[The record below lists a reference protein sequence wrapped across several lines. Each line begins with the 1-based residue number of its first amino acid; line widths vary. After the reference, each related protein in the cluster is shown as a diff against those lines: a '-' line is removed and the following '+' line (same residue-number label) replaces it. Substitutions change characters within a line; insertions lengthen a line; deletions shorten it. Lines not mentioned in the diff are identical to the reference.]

1 MHLLNVGSLFHGTS
15 HLCGRT
21 KTDLA
26 PSEVSALSACAE
38 AERALQLHFPRVCFS
53 ITVSLLDPAW
63 ACGAACLPDNPR
75 GIAPTHTSYPGHP
88 TEFCRAHGEPIQLK

>member
-1 MHLLNVGSLFHGTS
+1 MVRVISAEEQR
-15 HLCGRT
+15 RT
-21 KTDLA
+21 WSYCD
-26 PSEVSALSACAE
+26 VSALSACAE